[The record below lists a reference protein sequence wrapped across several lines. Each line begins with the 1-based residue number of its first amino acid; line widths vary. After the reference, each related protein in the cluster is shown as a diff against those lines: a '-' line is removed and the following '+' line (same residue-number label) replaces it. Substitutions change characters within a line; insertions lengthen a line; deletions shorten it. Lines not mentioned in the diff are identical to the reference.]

1 MCVLDLSVCMYAFIM
16 YVCMFACIY
25 GMFWICINFWIVCFI
40 GTYLYVCMYVSFV
53 CLNVCMDIYV
63 YALEEC
69 GVGEDSI

>member
-1 MCVLDLSVCMYAFIM
+1 MHLLCM
-16 YVCMFACIY
+16 YVCLHVYME
-25 GMFWICINFWIVCFI
+25 CF
-40 GTYLYVCMYVSFV
+40 GYVLTFGLCVLSAHTCMYVCMYVSFV